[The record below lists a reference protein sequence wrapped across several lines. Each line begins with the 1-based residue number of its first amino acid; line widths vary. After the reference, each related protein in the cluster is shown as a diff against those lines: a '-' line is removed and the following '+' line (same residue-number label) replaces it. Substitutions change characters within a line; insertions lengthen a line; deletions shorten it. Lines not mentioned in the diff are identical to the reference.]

1 MSSGDTGATVKWAN
15 PGALGLMCFGFNTI
29 LLQIHNLGVHGGDV
43 PIVWAFFWGGLA
55 QIICGLI
62 EARRGDTFAF
72 TAFTGYGA
80 FWMGF
85 ALLHVMGHTKDAVGI
100 AWGLI
105 LWGVFT
111 LYMTF
116 AAAKITNMHLALF
129 AAATALFWLLAL
141 ALLKLIPVQ
150 IAAWEGIICGG
161 IAVYGS
167 AASILNEKYG
177 RIVLPLGIRK

>member
-1 MSSGDTGATVKWAN
+1 
-15 PGALGLMCFGFNTI
+15 MCFGFNTI

-55 QIICGLI
+55 QIICGII

-85 ALLHVMGHTKDAVGI
+85 ALLHVMGYTKDSTGL

-105 LWGVFT
+105 LWGIFT

-129 AAATALFWLLAL
+129 ATATALFWLLAM
-141 ALLKLIPVQ
+141 ALLKVLPIQ
-150 IAAWEGIICGG
+150 IAAWEGIVCGS

-167 AASILNEKYG
+167 AASVINEKYG
-177 RIVLPLGIRK
+177 RVVLPLGIRK